1 MEISLCLVALL
12 LDCLH
17 ILCDVFIAQKRII
30 NLAVTNYI
38 TRKTENNNVNN
49 ITTHSHSEM
58 RHWWLE
64 NINKHFC

>member
-1 MEISLCLVALL
+1 MEISLWLVALL

-38 TRKTENNNVNN
+38 TRKTENNVNN
-49 ITTHSHSEM
+49 ITMHSHSEM
-58 RHWWLE
+58 CHWWLE
-64 NINKHFC
+64 NINNHFC